1 MNKEKYNQIID
12 EVYKKYADSHKYFV
26 NGWLHVIPM
35 AHNKETFINEC
46 KTDPEFSEKWGLKIE
61 KRELSYKER
70 LSCLQNILDKT
81 DTKLSITNET
91 TYEQLWDYYNI
102 PTKLITVTYNDI
114 KTEIYE

>member
-46 KTDPEFSEKWGLKIE
+46 KTDPEFSEK
-61 KRELSYKER
+61 
-70 LSCLQNILDKT
+70 
-81 DTKLSITNET
+81 
-91 TYEQLWDYYNI
+91 
-102 PTKLITVTYNDI
+102 
-114 KTEIYE
+114 